1 MSLNTSVVEIARHRS
16 PDPASVDP
24 FVVGPV
30 RLAAASP
37 KGVLSGLTFAVKD
50 LYDVAGT
57 RTGAGNP
64 DRLSEAP
71 VAAEHAAPVEV
82 LLDAGAELIGKTVTD
97 ELAFS
102 LSGTNVHYGT
112 PRNPVAPGR
121 VPGGSS
127 SGSVSAV
134 ASGLVDF
141 ALGTDTGG
149 STRVP
154 ASYCGVFGLRATH
167 GRISRRGVFLLAP
180 SFCSV
185 GIFTR
190 SAAVLGDTWRALGSG
205 GADGHVAAPA
215 RRADRLV
222 IVPELFE
229 LADPLAAEVLLDAAA
244 SFATR
249 SALALEMAPRGAL
262 GDLAELLA
270 TFRAIQLFEAWA
282 LHGEWVRAHHE
293 TLGWGIASRFDSAS
307 QVHEES
313 VAFARARRA
322 IFQEDLA
329 RLLGGDGYL
338 LQPAA
343 SGPAPRIDL
352 DGAVKDDLRL
362 RTMQLTAPAGLA
374 GSPVVAMPLASVGA
388 LPVGLALVGLPDDD
402 DEVVRL
408 AGVAAS

>member
-1 MSLNTSVVEIARHRS
+1 MTTSAVEIATHRS
-16 PDPASVDP
+16 PDSTSTDP

-30 RLAAASP
+30 RLAGGSSTGA
-37 KGVLSGLTFAVKD
+37 LSGLTFAVKD

-71 VAAEHAAPVEV
+71 IAAEHAAPVQA
-82 LLDAGAELIGKTVTD
+82 LLGAGAELIGKTVTD

-102 LSGTNVHYGT
+102 LSGTNIHYGT
-112 PRNPVAPGR
+112 PRNPAAPGR

-134 ASGLVDF
+134 ADGLVDF

-180 SFCSV
+180 SFCSIGV
-185 GIFTR
+185 FSA
-190 SAAVLGDTWRALGSG
+190 SAAVLQKTWRALESNGV
-205 GADGHVAAPA
+205 DGDVDVPA

-222 IVPELFE
+222 VVPELFE
-229 LADPLAAEVLLDAAA
+229 LADPLAAEVLFDAAA

-249 SALALEMAPRGAL
+249 SGLALDMAPRGAL
-262 GDLAELLA
+262 GDPAELLSA
-270 TFRAIQLFEAWA
+270 FRAIQLFEAWE
-282 LHGEWVRAHHE
+282 LHGAWVIAHHHA
-293 TLGWGIASRFDSAS
+293 LGWGIASRFDSAS
-307 QVHEES
+307 QVDRATVTH
-313 VAFARARRA
+313 ARARRSS
-322 IFQEDLA
+322 FQEDLA
-329 RLLGGDGYL
+329 RVLGADGYL

-352 DGAVKDDLRL
+352 EGAAKDDLRL
-362 RTMQLTAPAGLA
+362 RTMQLTAPAGLG
-374 GSPVVAMPLASVGA
+374 GSPVVSMPLATVGA
-388 LPVGLALVGLPDDD
+388 LPVGLALVGLPGDDH
-402 DEVVRL
+402 EVVRL
-408 AGVAAS
+408 ANLGRA

>member
-1 MSLNTSVVEIARHRS
+1 MASTVEIAIHRP
-16 PDPASVDP
+16 PDSTSTDP

-30 RLAAASP
+30 RLAVGSSGGA
-37 KGVLSGLTFAVKD
+37 LSGLTFAVKD

-64 DRLSEAP
+64 DRLADAP
-71 VAAEHAAPVEV
+71 IAAEHAVPVQA
-82 LLDAGAELIGKTVTD
+82 LLGAGAELIGKTVTD

-102 LSGTNVHYGT
+102 LSGTNIHYGT
-112 PRNPVAPGR
+112 PRNPTAPGR

-127 SGSVSAV
+127 SGSVVAV
-134 ASGLVDF
+134 AGGLVDF

-167 GRISRRGVFLLAP
+167 GRVSRRGVFLLAP
-180 SFCSV
+180 SFCSIGV
-185 GIFTR
+185 FAA
-190 SAAVLGDTWRALGSG
+190 SAAVLQKTWRAIESSG
-205 GADGHVAAPA
+205 VDGAVADPA

-222 IVPELFE
+222 VVPELFE

-249 SALALEMAPRGAL
+249 SGLALEVARRGAL
-262 GDLAELLA
+262 GDPVELLSA
-270 TFRAIQLFEAWA
+270 FRAIQLFEAWE
-282 LHGEWVRAHHE
+282 LHGAWVTAHHDA
-293 TLGWGIASRFDSAS
+293 LGWGIASRFDSAA
-307 QVHEES
+307 QVDMGTVTH
-313 VAFARARRA
+313 ARARRS

-329 RLLGGDGYL
+329 RVLGADGYL

-352 DGAVKDDLRL
+352 AGAEKDDLRL
-362 RTMQLTAPAGLA
+362 RTMLLTAPAGLG
-374 GSPVVAMPLASVGA
+374 GSPVVAMPLATVGA
-388 LPVGLALVGLPDDD
+388 LPVGLALVGLPGDD

-408 AGVAAS
+408 ADLGCT

>member
-1 MSLNTSVVEIARHRS
+1 LSANAIEIARHRS

-30 RLAAASP
+30 RLAVASSE
-37 KGVLSGLTFAVKD
+37 GALSGLTFAVKD

-64 DRLSEAP
+64 ERLSEALI
-71 VAAEHAAPVEV
+71 AGEHAAPVEI
-82 LLDAGAELIGKTVTD
+82 LLEAGAELIGKTVTD

-112 PRNPVAPGR
+112 PRNPAAPGR

-134 ASGLVDF
+134 AAGLVDF

-180 SFCSV
+180 SFCSI

-190 SAAVLGDTWRALGSG
+190 SATVLGEAWRALGS
-205 GADGHVAAPA
+205 ADSGDHPATPA
-215 RRADRLV
+215 RRSDRLV
-222 IVPELFE
+222 ILPELFE

-249 SALALEMAPRGAL
+249 SALALEVAPRGAL
-262 GDLAELLA
+262 GDPAELLA
-270 TFRAIQLFEAWA
+270 AFRAIQLFEAWE
-282 LHGEWVRAHHE
+282 LHGAWVRTHHE
-293 TLGWGIASRFDSAS
+293 ALGWGIASRFDSAA
-307 QVHEES
+307 QVAEES
-313 VAFARARRA
+313 VAVARARRA

-352 DGAVKDDLRL
+352 DGAAKDDLRF

-374 GSPVVAMPLASVGA
+374 GSPVVAMPLATVGA
-388 LPVGLALVGLPDDD
+388 LPVGLALVGLPGDD

-408 AGVAAS
+408 VGVGAR

>member
-1 MSLNTSVVEIARHRS
+1 MANTIEIATHRS
-16 PDPASVDP
+16 PDSASTDP

-30 RLAAASP
+30 RLAVGSSRGA
-37 KGVLSGLTFAVKD
+37 LSGLTFAVKD

-71 VAAEHAAPVEV
+71 IAVEHAAPVQA
-82 LLDAGAELIGKTVTD
+82 LLGAGAELIGKTVTD

-102 LSGTNVHYGT
+102 LSGTNIHYGT
-112 PRNPVAPGR
+112 PRNPTAPGR

-134 ASGLVDF
+134 ADGLVDF

-149 STRVP
+149 STRV

-167 GRISRRGVFLLAP
+167 GRVSRRGVFLLAP
-180 SFCSV
+180 SFCSIGV
-185 GIFTR
+185 FSA
-190 SAAVLGDTWRALGSG
+190 SAAVLQKTWRALESSG
-205 GADGHVAAPA
+205 VDGDAAAPA
-215 RRADRLV
+215 RRGERLV
-222 IVPELFE
+222 VVPELFE
-229 LADPLAAEVLLDAAA
+229 LADTLAAEVLLDPAA

-249 SALALEMAPRGAL
+249 SGLALEVAPRGAL
-262 GDLAELLA
+262 GDPAELLSA
-270 TFRAIQLFEAWA
+270 FRAIQLFEAWE
-282 LHGEWVRAHHE
+282 LHGAWVTAHHDA
-293 TLGWGIASRFDSAS
+293 LGWGIASRFDSAS
-307 QVHEES
+307 HVDIET
-313 VAFARARRA
+313 VAHARARRS

-329 RLLGGDGYL
+329 RVLGADGYL

-352 DGAVKDDLRL
+352 EGAAKDDLRL
-362 RTMQLTAPAGLA
+362 RTMQLTAPAGLG
-374 GSPVVAMPLASVGA
+374 GSPVVPMPLATVGA
-388 LPVGLALVGLPDDD
+388 LPVGLALVGLPGDD

-408 AGVAAS
+408 ADLGST